1 MRVAGCNVSI
11 SSLMLSK
18 SRLSAV
24 LVLRKAGTAVA
35 RPGAEK
41 AVVGPVEKEGGAET
55 EFCYAVA
62 KPRSTSGSCGT
73 DRPVRSWES
82 YKYEL
87 FVAS

>member
-1 MRVAGCNVSI
+1 MHASI

-18 SRLSAV
+18 ARLSAV

-62 KPRSTSGSCGT
+62 KPLGRRSIKPC
-73 DRPVRSWES
+73 RRRRRSLGHRALG
-82 YKYEL
+82 YRL
-87 FVAS
+87 LIAAG